1 MKSIIYILSDFHRLE
16 EKSNAPNFRKVLSTY
31 ETVVFKSAKGPL
43 GFTSESKGEEFLY
56 KYLINTVSWDAKR
69 NVFIEFSSENEIHRN
84 MLQINGLS
92 FFDHKELL
100 IMDEK
105 NLTKIK
111 LETNK
116 NQILKRLKK
125 PLIKIGTSAFLD
137 YFTNKQININSLREL
152 HNKYK
157 DIIVW
162 DRGEFGLYFHILS
175 ENRKIN
181 NLKIESIAHSLGIE
195 VRYVE
200 NDYDV
205 PSW

>member
-16 EKSNAPNFRKVLSTY
+16 EKSNTPNFRKVLSTY

-43 GFTSESKGEEFLY
+43 GFTSENKGEFFLH
-56 KYLINTVSWDAKR
+56 KYLINTVLWNIKMG
-69 NVFIEFSSENEIHRN
+69 VFIEFSSENEIHEN
-84 MLQINGLS
+84 MLKINGLS
-92 FFDHKELL
+92 FFDNKELL
-100 IMDEK
+100 RMDEK

-125 PLIKIGTSAFLD
+125 PLIEIGTSAFLD
-137 YFTNKQININSLREL
+137 YYTNKQININSLREL
-152 HNKYK
+152 YNKYK

-175 ENRKIN
+175 EKRKMN

-195 VRYVE
+195 VKYVE